1 MLHLAQFAE
10 ILALNLTI
18 TDSYLSLFGLITFP
32 MIREDNIHPQYSLEQ
47 LGYMI
52 TREGRTRCVV
62 HNLPNSV
69 TLMGDNYYE
78 LKCGQRMP
86 GLCRVDFRFDLNFQ
100 KSCFNGHL
108 VTCTKFPVE
117 CEKEKYLEFKEGVL
131 VSTAQRVRVAGVE
144 SQRLEEVEKT
154 EGSTFIPWQGASS
167 VLVGNELLVNPDV
180 RGMKDSS
187 NKSIVFNIDIQY
199 SEMDLTLLFKSNIN
213 VTSRSL
219 NKEALI
225 KYMGEMSQELEDR
238 AKEILE
244 QKRQADMSVI
254 ISSCISVV
262 GILVMAVVYGCV
274 KNKFSWCRF
283 TRSYWQVNTNV

>member
-32 MIREDNIHPQYSLEQ
+32 MIREDNIHPQYSIEQ
-47 LGYMI
+47 LGYML
-52 TREGRTRCVV
+52 TREGKTRCVV
-62 HNLPNSV
+62 HDLPDSV

-78 LKCGQRMP
+78 LKCGRSMP
-86 GLCRVDFRFDLNFQ
+86 GLCRVELSNWNLQR
-100 KSCFNGHL
+100 SCFNGQR
-108 VTCTKFPVE
+108 VTCMKFPVE
-117 CEKEKYLEFKEGVL
+117 CEKEKYLEFNEGLL
-131 VSTAQRVRVAGVE
+131 VSTTQRVRLAGVE
-144 SQRLEEVEKT
+144 SQRLEEVEKS

-167 VLVGNELLVNPDV
+167 VLVGNELLINPDV
-180 RGMKDSS
+180 GMAKNSS

-199 SEMDLTLLFKSNIN
+199 SDMDLTLLLKSNIN

-219 NKEALI
+219 NREALI
-225 KYMGEMSQELEDR
+225 RYMGEMSQEMEDR
-238 AKEILE
+238 AKVILE
-244 QKRQADMSVI
+244 QKRRAEMSVI

-274 KNKFSWCRF
+274 KNKFRWCSF
-283 TRSYWQVNTNV
+283 SRSYWQANTHV